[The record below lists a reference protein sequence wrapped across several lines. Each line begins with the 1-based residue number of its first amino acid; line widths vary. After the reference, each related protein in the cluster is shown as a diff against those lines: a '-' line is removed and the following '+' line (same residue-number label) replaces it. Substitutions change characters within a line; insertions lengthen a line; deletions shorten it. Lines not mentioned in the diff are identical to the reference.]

1 MCRRFVQKWF
11 SVHAL
16 RNPTLIFDKTNIK
29 IMEPA
34 MLRT

>member
-1 MCRRFVQKWF
+1 MCRRFVLKWF

-16 RNPTLIFDKTNIK
+16 RNPTLVFDKTNIK

>member
-1 MCRRFVQKWF
+1 MCKRFVLKRF
-11 SVHAL
+11 SIHAL
-16 RNPTLIFDKTNIK
+16 RNHTLIFDKTNIK

>member
-1 MCRRFVQKWF
+1 MCKRFVLKRF
-11 SVHAL
+11 SIHAL